1 MSGLTLTT
9 IAQEIN
15 REHATAHAEAR
26 SALERARRCGELL
39 TEAKAKVEHGGW
51 LPWIEANL
59 AFGARQAQKYM
70 SLAEKWDRLPNA
82 NSNSLLP
89 STIDAALAAVA
100 DITSV
105 SSHAGYT
112 AADITTTNSGNG
124 YTAPHIAGAD
134 AYSRKTRVLISRE
147 KAWHGAIAADLQ
159 KALDLCASR
168 KAAMPSDPADWTLE
182 DAAACAANIR
192 AIDDV
197 FHHHG
202 ICSRHNCTACEAEVA
217 Q

>member
-1 MSGLTLTT
+1 MTALTLTT

-15 REHATAHAEAR
+15 AEHAAAHAEAR

-39 TEAKAKVEHGGW
+39 TEAKAKVEHGQW

-70 SLAEKWDRLPNA
+70 KLAENWDRLPNA

-89 STIDAALAAVA
+89 NTIDAALATVA
-100 DITSV
+100 DVTA
-105 SSHAGYT
+105 AGY
-112 AADITTTNSGNG
+112 AAP
-124 YTAPHIAGAD
+124 YIAGAD
-134 AYSRKTRVLISRE
+134 AGSRKTRALVSRE
-147 KAWHGAIAADLQ
+147 RAWHAAIAADLQ
-159 KALDLCASR
+159 EALDLCASR

-182 DAAACAANIR
+182 DAAACVANIR

-197 FHHHG
+197 FHRHG
-202 ICSRHNCTACEAEVA
+202 ICSRHNCTACDAEVA